1 MRVALEQLDT
11 RGIVLEL
18 PPGADGIAQSV
29 TLRSAQK
36 LRGTLEHGPE
46 GLSISGL
53 AAEEI
58 LCAAVGLA
66 FGQVRLSEGELAG
79 HGIFAELS
87 VAGHHVTLDAGAAT
101 LGAGSSAV
109 DVGTFHVEGQV
120 RLGELRLQVRDTAGQ
135 LEFGEIEVRGFAM
148 RDRAVSALAES
159 VVARGLRISWGNGLR
174 LEVESL
180 EARDVR
186 FTAGPAKLEV
196 QRFTARDGL
205 WHAGRATVGAVSL
218 SQAKLIGELSTSAP
232 SADWEALLHSPR
244 ADRYLKILDSLSGHV
259 DVDVEVDLKIPVL
272 GSRHAV
278 HEMRIPIQ
286 DGSFDFMRLEGNLA
300 KLENALLD
308 FAVRD
313 GALGLEVGIPLLPT
327 RGRGK
332 QIIVWDLN
340 ESDLALATQN
350 RVRLAVLPKARL
362 AVDLP
367 QKDANEDDEGKAS
380 FGLRHLGL
388 SNVDVLLRLAHEAS
402 DPASVLRWLRLAEL
416 HLRGNVH
423 HDAEGAQQRG
433 ELAGELVGLEA
444 RLSELPI
451 GDDRLSVESFQVE
464 RLADVHVAFLGPL
477 PAQVKAELRGLTL
490 AQLTFVTQMRVP
502 AGPGRQRS

>member
-18 PPGADGIAQSV
+18 PPGADGVAQSV

-46 GLSISGL
+46 GLAISGL
-53 AAEEI
+53 AADEI

-79 HGIFAELS
+79 RGIFAELR
-87 VAGHHVTLDAGAAT
+87 VVDHHVTLDAGAAT
-101 LGAGSSAV
+101 LGAGASAV

-120 RLGELRLQVRDTAGQ
+120 RIEDLRLQVRDAAGQ
-135 LEFGEIEVRGFAM
+135 LELGEIEVRGFAM

-159 VVARGLRISWGNGLR
+159 VVARGFRISWGNGLR

-196 QRFTARDGL
+196 QTFSASEAS
-205 WHAGRATVGAVSL
+205 WHAGRATVGAMSM
-218 SQAKLIGELSTSAP
+218 SQAKLTGELSTSAP
-232 SADWEALLHSPR
+232 GVDWKALLHSPE
-244 ADRYLKILDSLSGHV
+244 ADIYLKILDSLSGQV

-278 HEMRIPIQ
+278 HEMRIPIR
-286 DGSFDFMRLEGNLA
+286 DGSFDFRRLESNLA
-300 KLENALLD
+300 TLENALLD
-308 FAVRD
+308 FAVRE
-313 GALGLEVGIPLLPT
+313 GVLGLEVGIPLLPT

-340 ESDLALATQN
+340 ESDLALAAQN

-362 AVDLP
+362 AVGLP
-367 QKDANEDDEGKAS
+367 EKRDDEEKSA
-380 FGLRHLGL
+380 FALRHVGL
-388 SNVDVLLRLAHEAS
+388 SNVDVLLHLVHVAS
-402 DPASVLRWLRLAEL
+402 GPASALRHLRVAEL

-423 HDAEGAQQRG
+423 HDAEGAQQQG
-433 ELAGELVGLEA
+433 ELAGELAGLEA
-444 RLSELPI
+444 GLSDLPL
-451 GDDRLSVESFQVE
+451 GVDRLSIESLRVE

-477 PAQVKAELRGLTL
+477 PAQVKAELRGLAL
-490 AQLTFVTQMRVP
+490 ARLVFVTHARAV
-502 AGPGRQRS
+502 PGRQRS

>member
-18 PPGADGIAQSV
+18 PPGSDGVAQSV

-36 LRGTLEHGPE
+36 LRGTLEHGSE
-46 GLSISGL
+46 GLVISGL

-58 LCAAVGLA
+58 LCAAVGLV
-66 FGQVRLSEGELAG
+66 FGQVRLTEGELEG
-79 HGIFAELS
+79 HGIFAELRRTD
-87 VAGHHVTLDAGAAT
+87 HHVTLDAGAAT
-101 LGAGSSAV
+101 LGAGASAV

-120 RLGELRLQVRDTAGQ
+120 RLSDLKLQVRDAAGQ
-135 LEFGEIEVRGFAM
+135 LDFGEIEVRGFAM
-148 RDRAVSALAES
+148 RDRGVSALAES

-174 LEVESL
+174 LDVESL
-180 EARDVR
+180 EATDAR
-186 FTAGPAKLEV
+186 FTVGPVKLEV
-196 QRFTARDGL
+196 SSFILRGGS
-205 WHAGRATVGAVSL
+205 WHAGRAAVEAISL
-218 SQAKLIGELSTSAP
+218 GQAKLTGELPQPQP
-232 SADWEALLHSPR
+232 SEVDWKALLGSPD
-244 ADRYLKILDSLSGHV
+244 ADRYLKSRDSLSGHV
-259 DVDVEVDLKIPVL
+259 DVDVEVDLKVPVL

-286 DGSFDFMRLEGNLA
+286 DGSFDFRRLESNLA
-300 KLENALLD
+300 TLENALLD
-308 FAVRD
+308 FAVRE

-340 ESDLALATQN
+340 EQDLALAAQN

-367 QKDANEDDEGKAS
+367 QKRDDEEKSA
-380 FGLRHLGL
+380 FALRHLGL
-388 SNVDVLLRLAHEAS
+388 SNVDVLLHLVHVAS
-402 DPASVLRWLRLAEL
+402 DPASLLRRLRLAEL
-416 HLRGNVH
+416 HLRGDVH
-423 HDAEGAQQRG
+423 HDAEGAQQQG

-444 RLSELPI
+444 EVSDLPL
-451 GDDRLSVESFQVE
+451 GPDRLSVESFRVE

-477 PAQVKAELRGLTL
+477 PAQIKAELRGLAL
-490 AQLTFVTQMRVP
+490 AKLVFVTHPRAVP
-502 AGPGRQRS
+502 GPQRS